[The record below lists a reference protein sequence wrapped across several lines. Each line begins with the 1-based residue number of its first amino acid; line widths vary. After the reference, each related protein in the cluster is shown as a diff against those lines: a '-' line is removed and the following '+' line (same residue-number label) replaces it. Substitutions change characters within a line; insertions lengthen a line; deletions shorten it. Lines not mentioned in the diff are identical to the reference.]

1 MAPAEIIEQ
10 ATAEDLT
17 AQSRRLQDKAQAPRH
32 RYRSGVEQ
40 SAEGDEPALCFSS
53 VAKCAR
59 YHCNSRQRTA
69 SPWRGL
75 FREGRSGE
83 VAAGTERTHSE
94 RSYKQRAGSSP
105 SARCSMPVR

>member
-53 VAKCAR
+53 VAK
-59 YHCNSRQRTA
+59 
-69 SPWRGL
+69 
-75 FREGRSGE
+75 
-83 VAAGTERTHSE
+83 
-94 RSYKQRAGSSP
+94 
-105 SARCSMPVR
+105 